1 MSTDVLSQ
9 PMRASRSP
17 RMNHRAA
24 LALQAAISIAFLAAS
39 SAPTPLYAIYQSS
52 MHLSALLITV
62 IFAAY
67 SMALL
72 LALLIVGALSDHV
85 GRRTVIIGA
94 LAIQFAAMILFIFAD
109 NAIELISARAI
120 QGLATGAATAALAAG
135 LTDLSPAKA
144 PLINSVSPIIGMAVG
159 ALGSAALTT
168 VVAFPTVEVFIILAA
183 LFAALLIM
191 ASWLPETA
199 RRSPGAWKSLAVRMT
214 VPGAARGPLLAAA
227 PMLVA
232 IWAIGGFVLSLGPT
246 LVRVETGSDSPM
258 VGGWFVSAL
267 TISGAVAVM
276 LLRSSA
282 PLKLFTLGAGAL
294 AAGVGVLLVG
304 VLSHQAALLFIG
316 AAIAGVGFGGGFQG
330 ALRTIM
336 PAAAP
341 NERAALL
348 AIVYVISY
356 LATSVPAVAAG
367 VLSSSWGINATAIA
381 MGSAVIVLAFIA
393 LASVLSRSR
402 TATAATP
409 STAAHGPL

>member
-1 MSTDVLSQ
+1 
-9 PMRASRSP
+9 
-17 RMNHRAA
+17 MNPRAA
-24 LALQAAISIAFLAAS
+24 FALQAAISMAFLAAS

-52 MHLSALLITV
+52 LHLSALLITI

-67 SMALL
+67 SIALL
-72 LALLIVGALSDHV
+72 LALLVIGALSDHV
-85 GRRTVIIGA
+85 GRRTVIISA

-109 NAIELISARAI
+109 NAAELISARAV

-135 LTDLSPAKA
+135 LTDLAPAKA

-183 LFAALLIM
+183 LFAVLLIM

-199 RRSPGAWKSLAVRMT
+199 HRRPGAWKSLAVRMT

-246 LVRVETGSDSPM
+246 LVRAETGSNSPM
-258 VGGWFVSAL
+258 AGGWFVFAL
-267 TISGAVAVM
+267 TISGAAAVI

-282 PLKLFTLGAGAL
+282 PPKLFTLGAGAL
-294 AAGVGVLLVG
+294 AAGVGVLLTG
-304 VLSHQAALLFIG
+304 VLSHQAALLFVG

-348 AIVYVISY
+348 ATVYVISY
-356 LATSVPAVAAG
+356 LATSVPAIAAG
-367 VLSSSWGINATAIA
+367 VLSSSWGINATAIVI
-381 MGSAVIVLAFIA
+381 GSAVIVLALVA
-393 LASVLSRSR
+393 LVSVLSRSR
-402 TATAATP
+402 AATAPTL
-409 STAAHGPL
+409 STASQGPL

>member
-1 MSTDVLSQ
+1 MSTDVLSH
-9 PMRASRSP
+9 PIRASRSP
-17 RMNHRAA
+17 RMNARAA
-24 LALQAAISIAFLAAS
+24 FALQAAISIAFLAAS

-52 MHLSALLITV
+52 LHLSALLITV

-67 SMALL
+67 SIALL
-72 LALLIVGALSDHV
+72 LALLVVGALSDHV
-85 GRRTVIIGA
+85 GRRTVIMGA

-109 NAIELISARAI
+109 NATELISARAI
-120 QGLATGAATAALAAG
+120 QGMATGAATAALAAG
-135 LTDLSPAKA
+135 LTDLAPAKA

-183 LFAALLIM
+183 LFAVLLIM

-246 LVRVETGSDSPM
+246 LVRAETGSNSPM
-258 VGGWFVSAL
+258 VGGWFVFAL
-267 TISGAVAVM
+267 TISGAVTVM

-282 PLKLFTLGAGAL
+282 PLKLLTLGAGAL

-304 VLSHQAALLFIG
+304 VLSHQAALLFVG

-348 AIVYVISY
+348 ATVYVISY
-356 LATSVPAVAAG
+356 LATSVPAIAAG

-381 MGSAVIVLAFIA
+381 IGSAVIVLALIA

-402 TATAATP
+402 TATAPTRP
-409 STAAHGPL
+409 

>member
-1 MSTDVLSQ
+1 MSTDVLAH
-9 PMRASRSP
+9 PTRASRPP
-17 RMNHRAA
+17 RMNPRAA
-24 LALQAAISIAFLAAS
+24 FALQAAISIAFLAAS

-52 MHLSALLITV
+52 LHLSALLITV

-67 SMALL
+67 SIALL
-72 LALLIVGALSDHV
+72 LALLVVGALSDHV
-85 GRRTVIIGA
+85 GRRAVIIGA

-109 NAIELISARAI
+109 NAVDLISARAI

-135 LTDLSPAKA
+135 LTDLAPAKA

-183 LFAALLIM
+183 LFAGLLIM
-191 ASWLPETA
+191 TSWLPETA

-246 LVRVETGSDSPM
+246 LVRAETGSNSPM
-258 VGGWFVSAL
+258 VGGWFVFAL
-267 TISGAVAVM
+267 TTSGAVAVM

-282 PLKLFTLGAGAL
+282 PLKLLTLGAGAL

-304 VLSHQAALLFIG
+304 VLSHQAALLFVG

-348 AIVYVISY
+348 ATVYVISY
-356 LATSVPAVAAG
+356 LSTSVPAIAAG
-367 VLSSSWGINATAIA
+367 VLSASWGINATAIA
-381 MGSAVIVLAFIA
+381 IGSAVIILALIA
-393 LASVLSRSR
+393 LASVLPKSR
-402 TATAATP
+402 TTTAPTP
-409 STAAHGPL
+409 STASHGRL